1 MAAKAGGCVSCG
13 LATAQMGQTM
23 WQQMHRLRQW
33 ASATLMAVLATP
45 ALAAAVCEDPA
56 STMLWQVQGEAL
68 AGRSVSLHLLGSIHV
83 GKADFYPLQP
93 VVDERLQQAD
103 TLVFEVDPR
112 SMASPAAALAIQ
124 QRGMLPA
131 DRTLAQELDAATLAT
146 LRQVLGSL
154 GVPELLVMKMKP
166 WMVTLT
172 LTAVQVQMLGY
183 DPANGVESYLMQ
195 HKPPAAAIGELESL
209 DTQLALMESL
219 DQRVFL
225 NYALQDF
232 ASTTAQMEQLV
243 AAWRCG
249 AHDQLAEIL
258 FSVRDGEANMLPSD
272 RQVLEQVM
280 QRMFDQRNAQMATR
294 IDQYLR
300 SGEGDYF
307 VVVGA
312 GHLLGEGSVVDLL
325 RQRGYDVTP
334 VRQP

>member
-1 MAAKAGGCVSCG
+1 
-13 LATAQMGQTM
+13 M
-23 WQQMHRLRQW
+23 WQQMQRFWQW
-33 ASATLMAVLATP
+33 TMAPLMALLTVP
-45 ALAAAVCEDPA
+45 ALAAVACDDPA
-56 STMLWQVQGEAL
+56 STMLWQVQGGAL
-68 AGRSVSLHLLGSIHV
+68 AGRGVSVHLLGSIHV

-93 VVDERLQQAD
+93 VVDESLQQAD

-131 DRTLAQELDAATLAT
+131 DRTLVQELDAATLAA
-146 LRQVLGSL
+146 LRRVLGSL

-166 WMVTLT
+166 WMVSLT

-183 DPANGVESYLMQ
+183 NPAHGVESYLMQ
-195 HKPPAAAIGELESL
+195 QKPAAAAIGELESL
-209 DTQLALMESL
+209 ESQLALMESL

-232 ASTTAQMEQLV
+232 ASTTQQMEQLV
-243 AAWRCG
+243 TAWRCG
-249 AHDQLAEIL
+249 AHDELASIL
-258 FSVRDGEANMLPSD
+258 FSVRDGDATMLPSD

-280 QRMFDQRNAQMATR
+280 QRMFDERNANMASR
-294 IDQYLR
+294 IDQYLQN
-300 SGEGDYF
+300 GEGDYF

-312 GHLLGEGSVVDLL
+312 GHLLGAGSVVELL
-325 RQRGYDVTP
+325 RQRGYEVTP